1 MSHLAT
7 VHSRSFRLH
16 AGSSW
21 CKALGTKMPAFSEV
35 VWLASGLRSLVTVS
49 GCVYHPGRAF
59 WQCCGVANGHG
70 KEMKKQILFVSDDQR
85 LGVEF
90 GNSDVAGEWSVRL
103 ARTDAEA
110 LALTGVNSFD
120 VVVADAELS
129 EVYGVDLLDKILGC
143 QPKALR
149 IVLSEIADVQQ
160 TLHCVGRG
168 HHHLAK
174 PCDVTTLRDAL
185 NESLA
190 LETWLP
196 SETLQGLI
204 ARMRYLPSPP
214 TVYFQIASAMQ
225 SDHATVESVGE
236 IIAQDPAVT
245 AKVLQLANSA
255 VFGLHLQVAHPA
267 QAVSYLGME
276 TTQALVLM
284 AHTFAPFLHMELAGF
299 SVESLWRHS
308 VATGQIARQIA
319 RRENSGSKVGDQA
332 FAAGLLHDIG
342 KLLFAANMPEP
353 FGQVLALARAQRRT
367 MWETETQVMGT
378 CHAEVGACMLG
389 IWGLPKP
396 IVEGVALHHQ
406 PGRLAGRTFSPITA
420 VHAASVLEHE
430 LSGEASV
437 FVPSELDRR
446 YLKELGL
453 EERLEDW
460 RADCAAA
467 V

>member
-1 MSHLAT
+1 
-7 VHSRSFRLH
+7 
-16 AGSSW
+16 
-21 CKALGTKMPAFSEV
+21 
-35 VWLASGLRSLVTVS
+35 
-49 GCVYHPGRAF
+49 
-59 WQCCGVANGHG
+59 
-70 KEMKKQILFVSDDQR
+70 MKKQILFVGEDQQ
-85 LGVEF
+85 LGQEF
-90 GNSDVAGEWSVRL
+90 ENTDVAGEWSVLL
-103 ARTDAEA
+103 ARTNAEA
-110 LALTGVNSFD
+110 LELTGLNRFD
-120 VVVADAELS
+120 VVVADTQLAEI
-129 EVYGVDLLDKILGC
+129 YGVDFLDKILSC
-143 QPKALR
+143 QPRALR

-160 TLHCVGRG
+160 TMHCVGRM

-174 PCDVTTLRDAL
+174 PCNVRTLRNAL
-185 NESLA
+185 KETLA
-190 LETWLP
+190 LEAWLP
-196 SETLQGLI
+196 SEALQGLI

-276 TTQALVLM
+276 TTQALVLL

-308 VATGQIARQIA
+308 VATGQMARQIA

-353 FGQVLALARAQRRT
+353 FGQVLALARAQKRT
-367 MWETETQVMGT
+367 IWETEIQVMGT

-396 IVEGVALHHQ
+396 IVEAVALHHY
-406 PGRLAGRTFSPITA
+406 PERLAERTFSPLTA
-420 VHAASVLEHE
+420 VHVASVLEHE
-430 LSGEASV
+430 MARETPV
-437 FVPSELDRR
+437 FVPAELNRH
-446 YLKELGL
+446 YLKELDL

-460 RADCAAA
+460 RDDCAAKSEGA
-467 V
+467 VA